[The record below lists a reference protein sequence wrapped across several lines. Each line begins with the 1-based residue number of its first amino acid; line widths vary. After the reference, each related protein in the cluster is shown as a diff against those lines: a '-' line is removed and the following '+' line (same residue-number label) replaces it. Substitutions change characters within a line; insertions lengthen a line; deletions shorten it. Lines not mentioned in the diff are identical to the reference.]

1 MTYRMDMFRLPSF
14 PSTLASNSIF
24 LLAWIDG
31 DRIAEG
37 YDG

>member
-1 MTYRMDMFRLPSF
+1 MDTVRLSPS
-14 PSTLASNSIF
+14 PSTLAGNSMF
-24 LLAWIDG
+24 PLAWIDG